1 MADMNRRNVLLGLG
15 TAAAGSGIVFG
26 SGAFTQVQAD
36 RELVVTVED
45 DSAAVLGIEVS
56 DTGELVDN
64 NPSDTDVAF
73 EIDLDEDFGSVG
85 VDSFLE
91 LDGDFTFINNAEN
104 ENDEIEIELDE
115 LDDDGSTIGTTPTE
129 FTASDGEGIV
139 KFVDTNTD
147 LSDGQLTTNDD
158 GDENSGDDA
167 ILLDSGTSLT
177 LNEGEDET
185 TNLIIATPE
194 EEGDI
199 DDIEEVRFSVSGGF
213 DDGLE

>member
-1 MADMNRRNVLLGLG
+1 MAKMNRRNVLLGLG

-36 RELVVTVED
+36 RELVVTVSGD
-45 DSAAVLGIEVS
+45 DAAVLGINVDS
-56 DTGELVDN
+56 TDELVNDN
-64 NPSDTDVAF
+64 PGGTDVAF
-73 EIDLDEDFGSVG
+73 EIDLDDDFGNVG

-91 LDGDFTFINNAEN
+91 LDGDFTFSNNAAN
-104 ENDEIEIELDE
+104 EDDEIEIELDE
-115 LDDDGSTIGTTPTE
+115 LGADGSPIDTTPTG

-139 KFVDTNTD
+139 KFVDTDTD
-147 LSDGQLTTNDD
+147 LSDGQLTTNAD
-158 GDENSGDDA
+158 GNDGSGDDA
-167 ILLDSGTSLT
+167 ILLDSGTSLI

-199 DDIEEVRFSVSGGF
+199 DDIEEVRFSVSNGF
-213 DDGLE
+213 DDGSV